1 MSNQVE
7 IINSIIKNFKNENS
21 LKEKYIFEAF
31 SITQILNSKDID
43 IDDIYDSI
51 VDGGQDGGIDSV
63 VFLIND
69 KYLPTLDDLK
79 EMIKNKDINRK
90 SEVEIYIIQIKDSE
104 SYKEGVFDRLSLTF
118 TDIFDFD
125 KDEKYLLKNYN
136 GDLVDKIKI
145 IRYILS
151 DIAVLTN
158 NISLNIV
165 YINKGDCK
173 KIQPS
178 VVGRGN
184 ILKRQL
190 DNINISKIEIKYY
203 GVNELREAYL
213 KPEDSELIIKYNG
226 QLNSIFLDEK
236 NVAYIIISNLKDY
249 YEFITNDDNKIRE
262 SVFESN
268 VRHFQGNITVN
279 SKIVDTL
286 KKEKSMEFWW
296 LNNGIT
302 ILVSEIVP
310 LPANKLRLTN
320 VQIVNGL
327 QTTFCIFNEFKDKD
341 LSKEQRS
348 IMIKIIKTDDDKCID
363 KIISS
368 TNSQTEVR
376 PADLRATD
384 ELQRDIENY
393 FLGKG
398 YYYDRR
404 KNYYKNQ
411 RKERGKIFGIAKT
424 AQYVE
429 TILFRRPNNARSN
442 PTSLLK
448 SDDNYNRIFNKDFK
462 IEAYLKCCLI
472 FKVVDKYIKDIDPEK
487 DLIQNKYK
495 ASIKNFTFHLM
506 LIIVCIHLKK
516 SEFNDDDV
524 SKINISNFNIEEFE
538 EAVQFLIK
546 CLDIFNDE
554 NKIENAIN
562 TAKAKPFTDK
572 INEMLDKRFL

>member
-7 IINSIIKNFKNENS
+7 IINSIIKNFKNENG

-43 IDDIYDSI
+43 TDDIYDSI

-63 VFLIND
+63 IFLIND
-69 KYLPTLDDLK
+69 KYLSTLDDLK
-79 EMIKNKDINRK
+79 EMIRNKEINRK

-104 SYKEGVFDRLSLTF
+104 NYKETVFDRLSLTF

-158 NISLNIV
+158 NISLNVV
-165 YINKGDCK
+165 YINKGDSK

-178 VVGRGN
+178 VISRGD

-279 SKIVDTL
+279 GKIVDTL
-286 KKEKSMEFWW
+286 KKEKSIEFWW

-341 LSKEQRS
+341 LSKEKRS

-472 FKVVDKYIKDIDPEK
+472 FKVVDKYIKDTNPEK
-487 DLIQNKYK
+487 DVIQNKYK

-516 SEFNDDDV
+516 SKFNDDDI
-524 SKINISNFNIEEFE
+524 SKISISNFNIEEFE
-538 EAVQFLIK
+538 EAVKFLIK
-546 CLDIFNDE
+546 CLDTFNDE

-572 INEMLDKRFL
+572 INEMLDKRF